1 MDRLI
6 KLVPRLVHLREVI
19 WDAQCAM
26 SQRFLEAVRLC
37 SPTCKL
43 YSRFPR
49 RDDAPR
55 SLRSLHNNLQLV
67 AIDVGLADTQF
78 QALAALRKLLD
89 SCPNMR
95 RLRLSCTPGTGDP
108 ERFTLCVQGWQ
119 MPPLKYLRLRD
130 MNLVDY
136 RYDGWEHCV
145 QWEALEDLECT
156 EIGFFPA
163 VSGSLRQLRVLG
175 VHLPTN
181 GSSPFT
187 SSQYYALIN
196 FAKTS
201 SKLESLSVT
210 GGILF
215 LGSDS
220 IWERTYPSL
229 TEIQIYGTRVTFSVP
244 SPDNVVGSERF
255 IELSES
261 SPKLQKCSIDLEI
274 VEEEWQEIHQPLQI
288 LSGLA
293 DSLWFITELELHL
306 VRRSENPWRA
316 TLGEVRGIWEFLW
329 RRIEQ
334 FRQNCGHLTSRPRLQ
349 TLRVVDA
356 RAGGSLDRTPRL
368 AASEHDEEMT
378 FEARLSERDD
388 LAREGHANVVC
399 LELEGLQEIYG
410 RRPLVDELQ
419 ATLMEQL
426 TRRAQKGVT
435 DSSGLITKKH
445 PELFRPLK
453 TPLLAMVGP

>member
-1 MDRLI
+1 
-6 KLVPRLVHLREVI
+6 
-19 WDAQCAM
+19 
-26 SQRFLEAVRLC
+26 
-37 SPTCKL
+37 
-43 YSRFPR
+43 
-49 RDDAPR
+49 
-55 SLRSLHNNLQLV
+55 
-67 AIDVGLADTQF
+67 
-78 QALAALRKLLD
+78 
-89 SCPNMR
+89 
-95 RLRLSCTPGTGDP
+95 
-108 ERFTLCVQGWQ
+108 
-119 MPPLKYLRLRD
+119 
-130 MNLVDY
+130 MNLADY

-145 QWEALEDLECT
+145 QLEALENLECT

-175 VHLPTN
+175 VHLPTY

-215 LGSDS
+215 PGSDS

-244 SPDNVVGSERF
+244 SPDNVIGSERF
-255 IELSES
+255 MKLSES
-261 SPKLQKCSIDLEI
+261 SPNLQKCSIDLEI
-274 VEEEWQEIHQPLQI
+274 VEEEWPLQI

-334 FRQNCGHLTSRPRLQ
+334 FRKNRGHLTSRPRLQ
-349 TLRVVDA
+349 TLRVVDT

-368 AASEHDEEMT
+368 AASDHDEEMT

-410 RRPLVDELQ
+410 RQPLVDELQ

-426 TRRAQKGVT
+426 TRRAQEGVT